1 MTSRFSLPSG
11 ACDSHL
17 HVFGP
22 YETFPL
28 AAERSYEPPYAP
40 FERLI
45 AMLDAQ
51 ALDRAVLVQPSAYG
65 ADHSALLDALRRA
78 PQRLRGIAVL
88 QPQDAQALSDAAL
101 DAMHAAGV
109 RGLRFTDASAAAFKG
124 NVGIEALPAL
134 ASRLRQR
141 GWHAQVW
148 MGCRALLEA
157 MPLLQAAQLPVVVDH
172 MGRFDVQAG
181 IKGADFVEL
190 CAALADGG
198 AQGWLWVKL
207 SLCRATPDFPDYAQA
222 RPFHDALVLGLKAQR
237 AGSDN
242 PLTVL
247 LVEHD
252 MDAVFRLADR
262 ISVLVQGR
270 LIATDAPASIKRNA
284 EVRKA
289 YLGDELDDAH
299 GEAHGEAHSSH
310 GAPA

>member
-45 AMLDAQ
+45 AMLDAH

-109 RGLRFTDASAAAFKG
+109 RGLRFTDASAAAFQG

-134 ASRLRQR
+134 ASRMRQR

-172 MGRFDVQAG
+172 MGRFDAQAG
-181 IKGADFVEL
+181 INGADFVEL

-222 RPFHDALVLGLKAQR
+222 QPFHDALVRANPQR
-237 AGSDN
+237 LLWASDW
-242 PLTVL
+242 PHIRMAEKTPDVGHLLHVL
-247 LVEHD
+247 
-252 MDAVFRLADR
+252 
-262 ISVLVQGR
+262 SQW
-270 LIATDAPASIKRNA
+270 
-284 EVRKA
+284 
-289 YLGDELDDAH
+289 LDDA
-299 GEAHGEAHSSH
+299 ALQQRILVDN
-310 GAPA
+310 PALLYGFASV

>member
-1 MTSRFSLPSG
+1 MTAPLALPPG

-45 AMLDAQ
+45 GMLDAHR
-51 ALDRAVLVQPSAYG
+51 LDRAVLVQPSAYG

-88 QPQDAQALSDAAL
+88 QPQDAQALSDGAL

-134 ASRLRQR
+134 AARMRQR

-172 MGRFDVQAG
+172 MGRFDAQAG
-181 IKGADFVEL
+181 SNGADFVEL

-207 SLCRATPDFPDYAQA
+207 SVCRATPDFPDHAQA
-222 RPFHDALVLGLKAQR
+222 RPFHDALVR
-237 AGSDN
+237 AN
-242 PLTVL
+242 
-247 LVEHD
+247 
-252 MDAVFRLADR
+252 ADR
-262 ISVLVQGR
+262 VLW
-270 LIATDAPASIKRNA
+270 ASDWPHIRMA
-284 EVRKA
+284 EKTPDVGH
-289 YLGDELDDAH
+289 LLHLLSQWLDDA
-299 GEAHGEAHSSH
+299 ALQQRILVDN
-310 GAPA
+310 PALLYGFPAV

>member
-1 MTSRFSLPSG
+1 MTAPLALPPG

-45 AMLDAQ
+45 AMLDAH

-134 ASRLRQR
+134 ASRMRQR

-172 MGRFDVQAG
+172 MGRFDAQAG
-181 IKGADFVEL
+181 INGADFVEL

-222 RPFHDALVLGLKAQR
+222 RPFHDALVRANPQR
-237 AGSDN
+237 LLWASDW
-242 PLTVL
+242 PHIRMAEKTPDVGHLLHVL
-247 LVEHD
+247 
-252 MDAVFRLADR
+252 
-262 ISVLVQGR
+262 SQW
-270 LIATDAPASIKRNA
+270 
-284 EVRKA
+284 
-289 YLGDELDDAH
+289 LDDA
-299 GEAHGEAHSSH
+299 ALQQRILVDN
-310 GAPA
+310 PALLYGFPAV